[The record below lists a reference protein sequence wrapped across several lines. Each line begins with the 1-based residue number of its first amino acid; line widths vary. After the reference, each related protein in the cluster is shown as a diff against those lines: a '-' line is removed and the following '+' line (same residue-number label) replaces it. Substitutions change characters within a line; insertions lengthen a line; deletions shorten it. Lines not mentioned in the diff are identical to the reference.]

1 MSILNNSLLLG
12 ADAAGAGGYEIS
24 RSVRLNAPDSAY
36 LSRTPA
42 SLGDRKTWTWA
53 GWVKRSAGSTDD
65 ELFSSDSSDGFV
77 IRFVGSTSAIRVYSN
92 SGGGLQLNLITS
104 SVYRDPSA
112 WYHLVISVDT
122 TQASSSDRA
131 KIYVNG
137 AQVTAFSTA
146 AYPSQNTDL
155 LANQAIAHFIG
166 KNAWGV
172 SGFNGSLADIHFIDG
187 QALDPTSFTEFDDNG
202 VLQPKAFSGSYGT
215 NGFRLPFS
223 DNSTAAALGADTSGN
238 GNTWTVNNITPSD
251 GTRYTYNIA
260 TMTNE
265 KNDATDSLS
274 HLFDGLL
281 STTCASINGTDGTI
295 TFSPAITGIT
305 SLRIHAQGKP
315 GTGYFVVNGTEDYG
329 NSIGDEVY
337 QWITITGVS
346 SLSTIFI
353 RHVTG
358 YSKTT
363 VQAIEVNGVIL
374 TDGAAGDSLVDSPTN
389 GSQVDTGVGGEVVGN
404 YCTLNPL
411 DNGGLT
417 LANGNLDFSRAT
429 ASWVS
434 SRSTFGVSSGKWYWE
449 VTLSTGNDCMAGISK
464 NDAALSSYFANV
476 ANGWAYNAQ
485 NGQKYNNGAG
495 SAYGDSWVGGNDT
508 VGVAFDADAG
518 SIYFY
523 KNGIV
528 QNSGTAAFT
537 GLTSGPYFPSVALY
551 GTSTAFINFGQRA
564 FAYQTPGTNRPA
576 STYKALCTTNLP
588 EPTIADGSTAMD
600 VALYTGNGSTQTIS
614 GLNFS
619 PDLVWIKARS
629 TSSYNHFLLDTVRG
643 VNNELNSNTTDFEY
657 TRPAPGSLTAFNS
670 DGFDLNTAIG
680 VNASSTTYVAW
691 TWDAGSSTVTNTQGS
706 ITSQVRANASA
717 GFSVVTYTGTGA
729 TATVGHGLGVA
740 IGFIIIKRRDGAVD
754 WVNYHS
760 ALGPGKYLQLN
771 LTSAAT
777 TSSGYWGT
785 VNSSTFGLPSFST
798 PNASGGTYVAYC
810 FAPVAGYSSFGS
822 YTGNGAT
829 GWPNADGPF
838 VFLGFRPKFIL
849 LKCTSQAENWVI
861 YDSVRETYNFVNDKL
876 LPNSSAAESTNNNH
890 EIDFLSNGFKIRNNN
905 GEFNQNAATYIYYA
919 AAENPFQYARAR

>member
-1 MSILNNSLLLG
+1 MSIIGSNIL
-12 ADAAGAGGYEIS
+12 AGASGQAGGGGAYEIE
-24 RSVRLNAPDSAY
+24 RSVRFSSSDSAY
-36 LSRTPA
+36 LSRTPG
-42 SLGDRKTWTWA
+42 SLGNRKTWTWA
-53 GWVKRSAGSTDD
+53 GWVKRSVLGTRQQ
-65 ELFSSDSSDGFV
+65 LFSAPLSSNGTYIEWQNDLIGIEEYTSGFV
-77 IRFVGSTSAIRVYSN
+77 FKVAVAAV
-92 SGGGLQLNLITS
+92 Q
-104 SVYRDPSA
+104 RDPSA
-112 WYHLVISVDT
+112 WYHIVFAFDT
-122 TQASSSDRA
+122 TIASPSSDRV
-131 KIYVNG
+131 KIYING
-137 AQVTAFSTA
+137 ILQTSLSSSS
-146 AYPSQNTDL
+146 YPSQNHQAAINATTLHKIGAFPNPGDAGNFYYFNGL
-155 LANQAIAHFIG
+155 LADCF
-166 KNAWGV
+166 
-172 SGFNGSLADIHFIDG
+172 LIDG
-187 QALDPTSFTEFDDNG
+187 QALDPTSFGEFDTNG
-202 VLQPKAFSGSYGT
+202 VWQPIEYTGTFGT
-215 NGFRLPFS
+215 NGFHLPLS
-223 DNSTAAALGADTSGN
+223 DNSTAAALGTDTSSN
-238 GNTWTVNNITPSD
+238 GNDWTVNNITPSD

-588 EPTIADGSTAMD
+588 EPDQT
-600 VALYTGNGSTQTIS
+600 TQYS
-614 GLNFS
+614 
-619 PDLVWIKARS
+619 V
-629 TSSYNHFLLDTVRG
+629 
-643 VNNELNSNTTDFEY
+643 
-657 TRPAPGSLTAFNS
+657 GSL
-670 DGFDLNTAIG
+670 
-680 VNASSTTYVAW
+680 
-691 TWDAGSSTVTNTQGS
+691 
-706 ITSQVRANASA
+706 
-717 GFSVVTYTGTGA
+717 
-729 TATVGHGLGVA
+729 
-740 IGFIIIKRRDGAVD
+740 
-754 WVNYHS
+754 
-760 ALGPGKYLQLN
+760 
-771 LTSAAT
+771 
-777 TSSGYWGT
+777 
-785 VNSSTFGLPSFST
+785 
-798 PNASGGTYVAYC
+798 C
-810 FAPVAGYSSFGS
+810 
-822 YTGNGAT
+822 
-829 GWPNADGPF
+829 
-838 VFLGFRPKFIL
+838 LGFRSWNHKRAL
-849 LKCTSQAENWVI
+849 HK
-861 YDSVRETYNFVNDKL
+861 
-876 LPNSSAAESTNNNH
+876 PNLCRR
-890 EIDFLSNGFKIRNNN
+890 DRNQQTH
-905 GEFNQNAATYIYYA
+905 FS
-919 AAENPFQYARAR
+919 